1 MNTDNIVDY
10 KDMGVYPDENV
21 NRVVDI
27 L

>member
-1 MNTDNIVDY
+1 MNTDNIVYY

-21 NRVVDI
+21 NRVADI